1 MTTEEA
7 LAMTVESL
15 TKVNEQQSR
24 QISELTAEVKKMA
37 AQIAWFQQQMFGRQK
52 REASAGGQSAQP
64 F

>member
-24 QISELTAEVKKMA
+24 QISELTAEVKKMV
-37 AQIAWFQQQMFGRQK
+37 AQIPQ
-52 REASAGGQSAQP
+52 
-64 F
+64 